1 MRKIIS
7 IAVLLATM
15 QFAAKAQVVPNI
27 KLTTVDGANFQT
39 QQLNEIKGKPVVLSF
54 WATWC
59 IPCLNELSA
68 INDNLDDWKKE
79 SKFEFYAIS
88 QDDSRTSKRVP
99 ALVNGKGW
107 EFNVLIDI
115 NQDLKRELN
124 LMNIPYTIVFKDG
137 KIIYRQAGYVA
148 GNENELYKVIKQNQ

>member
-1 MRKIIS
+1 MSKLFT
-7 IAVLLATM
+7 IAFLFTIAQLGAN
-15 QFAAKAQVVPNI
+15 AQVVPDI
-27 KLTTVDGANFQT
+27 KLSTLEGASFQT
-39 QQLNEIKGKPVVLSF
+39 KQLNEIAGKPVVLSF

-88 QDDSRTSKRVP
+88 EDDSRTAKRVP

-107 EFNVLIDI
+107 NFNVLLDK

-124 LMNIPYTIVFKDG
+124 LMNIPYTMVIKDG

-148 GNENELYKVIKQNQ
+148 GNENELYKIIKENQ